1 MKNADKDVIK
11 RKAYYGFSK
20 NYPGR
25 VGSGKYVIGESRTVQ
40 RRELLRRILIIF
52 ILLCVFAAG
61 FIVTSVC
68 LNISEKPIN
77 DNVTQAALDVI
88 QQN

>member
-1 MKNADKDVIK
+1 MKNTDKDVIK

-40 RRELLRRILIIF
+40 RREFLRRILIIF
-52 ILLCVFAAG
+52 LLLCVFIAG
-61 FIVTSVC
+61 FIVTSVF

-77 DNVTQAALDVI
+77 EGITQAAADFT
-88 QQN
+88 Q